1 MVSPDDQSKDEGNSD
16 SVGKGD
22 RREDI
27 LRHATGNSSQRAPS
41 GPLVSI
47 GLPVYNGEQF
57 IAQALDCFLSQTFSD
72 FGIIICDNDS
82 HDKTEQICRE
92 YARRDPRIRYYRNES
107 NIGVAGNCR
116 RVLDLATGK
125 YFKYAAH
132 DDLCAPQFLERCL
145 EVLECHPDV
154 VLAYP
159 KTKLLNELSG
169 ELVEYEEGMN
179 LGSPRPSER
188 FLQLMQHMRLCNT
201 IFGLVRTVEMRKT
214 AGYPAYLGGDI
225 VLMAELSLR
234 GKFYEI
240 PEYLFYRRFHPSA
253 ASSIKDQKQ
262 LETYLE
268 PSLAK
273 GERMHRREWN
283 HLVGHFRST
292 LRTPLPITERAR
304 LMLALLRI
312 LLWKRKELFKEL
324 WVAGQTG

>member
-1 MVSPDDQSKDEGNSD
+1 MFSPDHRPRDARSSG
-16 SVGKGD
+16 SVGEVD

-27 LRHATGNSSQRAPS
+27 LRQATGNSSERTPS

-47 GLPVYNGEQF
+47 GIPVYNGEQF
-57 IAQALDCFLSQTFSD
+57 IAQALDSFLAQTFSD

-92 YARRDPRIRYYRNES
+92 YAGRDPRIRYYRNES

-145 EVLECHPDV
+145 EVLDRRPDV

-169 ELVEYEEGMN
+169 ELTEYEEGMN
-179 LGSPRPSER
+179 LQSERPSER
-188 FLQLMQHMRLCNT
+188 FTQLMQQMRLCNT
-201 IFGLVRTVEMRKT
+201 IFGLVRTVELRKT
-214 AGYPAYLGGDI
+214 GGYPAYLGGDI

-253 ASSIKDQKQ
+253 ASSMKDQRQ
-262 LETYLE
+262 LESYLE

-273 GERMHRREWN
+273 QERIHRREWT
-283 HLVGHFRST
+283 HLAGHFRST

-312 LLWKRKELFKEL
+312 VLWKRKELFKEL
-324 WVAGQTG
+324 WVMGQTG